1 MKPQHKIYLGGA
13 VGLIAAIFL
22 IRTFL
27 LKLQR
32 ERIIQACEQAFGS
45 LDATQ
50 KDSIRIIVQTFEQY
64 GDKDFNKLIYILAT
78 TRHESNFRPIEER
91 RASPSQ
97 TDVYNR
103 QNAYWYTGYYGR
115 GFVQLTHQRNYA
127 KMSQLLGVDFVA
139 NPALVL
145 KSSYAA
151 RILVQGMLQGAFTRK
166 PLKNYINS
174 SKVDFY
180 TARRVVNGLD
190 RAQRIEGYANLIAQ
204 AIV

>member
-13 VGLIAAIFL
+13 VGLITVILL
-22 IRTFL
+22 IRAFL

-145 KSSYAA
+145 KPSYAA

>member
-1 MKPQHKIYLGGA
+1 MKPQHKLYLGGA
-13 VGLIAAIFL
+13 VGLIAAILL
-22 IRTFL
+22 IRAFL

-32 ERIIQACEQAFGS
+32 ERIIQACEQAFGN
-45 LDATQ
+45 LDTTQ

-145 KSSYAA
+145 KPSYAA
-151 RILVQGMLQGAFTRK
+151 RILVQGMLLGAFTRK

-190 RAQRIEGYANLIAQ
+190 RAQRIEGYANLIVQ
-204 AIV
+204 SIV

>member
-13 VGLIAAIFL
+13 VGLIAAILL
-22 IRTFL
+22 IRAFL

-32 ERIIQACEQAFGS
+32 ERIIQACEQAFGN

-145 KSSYAA
+145 KPSYAA
-151 RILVQGMLQGAFTRK
+151 RILVQGMLLGAFTRK

>member
-1 MKPQHKIYLGGA
+1 M
-13 VGLIAAIFL
+13 
-22 IRTFL
+22 L
-27 LKLQR
+27 LR
-32 ERIIQACEQAFGS
+32 GS
-45 LDATQ
+45 L
-50 KDSIRIIVQTFEQY
+50 
-64 GDKDFNKLIYILAT
+64 
-78 TRHESNFRPIEER
+78 H
-91 RASPSQ
+91 
-97 TDVYNR
+97 
-103 QNAYWYTGYYGR
+103 WYTGYYGR

-145 KSSYAA
+145 KPSYAA
-151 RILVQGMLQGAFTRK
+151 RILVQGMLLGAFTRK